1 MEKNGHKSRFSRILP
16 FGAIILGLAA
26 CDGLGDLDFDLR
38 NNVGG
43 LDTSQ
48 AARSATVERP
58 APDENG
64 LITYPNYQVVL
75 AKRGETVGEIAG
87 RVGLDPVVLATY
99 NGLRV
104 DDKLGR
110 DEVVAIPP
118 GAKVA
123 GGTTTAPLD
132 VTGIATTALDNAPA
146 SGGIRQAT
154 PSTPIDGPEPI
165 RHQVARGE
173 TAYTIA
179 RLYNVSVNSLA
190 DWNGLGPD
198 LEVRQGQYLLIPVTK
213 TAELASEAAAVTTP
227 GAGTKTPEPPSA
239 SKPLPEPVVKEE
251 LPGATASAS
260 SSALLAPVTGET
272 LRPYKKRTNE
282 GIDIASPAGTSVK
295 AAGDGEVAAIT
306 RDTDQVPILVLRHS
320 GNLLTVYANIADIK
334 VKKGDRV
341 SRGQTIATV
350 AKGNPSFL
358 HFEVRE
364 GFESVNPNKYLK

>member
-1 MEKNGHKSRFSRILP
+1 MEKSGHRSRFSRILP
-16 FGAIILGLAA
+16 FTVVIAGLSA
-26 CDGLGDLDFDLR
+26 CDGLGNLDLDLR

-48 AARSATVERP
+48 AARSATIERP
-58 APDENG
+58 EPDANG
-64 LITYPNYQVVL
+64 LITYPNYQVAL

-87 RVGLDPVVLATY
+87 RVGVDPIVLATY

-118 GAKVA
+118 GTAVA
-123 GGTTTAPLD
+123 SGTTAPLD
-132 VTGIATTALDNAPA
+132 VTGIATTALDNAPS
-146 SGGIRQAT
+146 SGGIKRAQ

-179 RLYNVSVNSLA
+179 RLYNVSVRSLA

-227 GAGTKTPEPPSA
+227 GAGSKTPEPPSA

-260 SSALLAPVTGET
+260 SAALLTPVSGKT

-282 GIDIASPAGTSVK
+282 GVDIASPAGTAVK

-364 GFESVNPNKYLK
+364 GFESVNPDKYLK